1 MSQAK
6 TESKITKITVRFKE
20 NYNKKLYGNYFT
32 TIRNKEYNVQL
43 GKFYEIELNG
53 KVIMSAQA
61 IAVNTVKFH
70 ELNELT
76 IMMDTGM
83 SYSNALDL
91 FKGFGHNITDF
102 DLEVKHILF
111 AVAHVYSKQ
120 PTAV

>member
-1 MSQAK
+1 MSEK
-6 TESKITKITVRFKE
+6 KEVSKSEKITVSFKE

-32 TIRNKEYNVQL
+32 TIRKKEYNVQV

-76 IMMDTGM
+76 ILMDTGM

-120 PTAV
+120 PSVV